1 MADIKQISLAGTT
14 YNLVD
19 DTAVHNVSVTSALA
33 TGTQIGTITVDDTT
47 TTFYAPSASDT
58 KVQQNAAITT
68 AGSYPIMLGYNTG
81 TTAVTNTLNKT
92 NSLKYNPSTK
102 LLQTG
107 AIGVTE
113 NTGWTDTI
121 PSTTTGYTNGQIMF
135 VVFNDED

>member
-19 DTAVHNVSVTSALA
+19 DSAVHSVSVNASQSS
-33 TGTQIGTITVDDTT
+33 GTQIGTVTVDGTT
-47 TTFYAPSASDT
+47 TTLYAPSASDT

-68 AGSYPIMLGYNTG
+68 AGSYPIMLGYNTN
-81 TTAVTNTLNKT
+81 TTAVTNTLNKAALFT
-92 NSLKYNPSTK
+92 YNPSTK
-102 LLQTG
+102 LLFTG

-113 NTGWTDTI
+113 NTGWTDTV
-121 PSTTTGYTNGQIMF
+121 PSTTTGYTSGQIMF